1 MGRITETRKLY
12 KETLYEITKTEENWL
27 SFLDSSSWNFKYD
40 FADQILIYAQRP
52 DATACADI
60 TTWNNKVRRWVNK
73 NANGIFIFDNDEN
86 SKYPFKLV
94 FDVSD
99 THNYKGTPY
108 KLWSVEEKYKQDI
121 IETLDTT
128 FGAESENSELST
140 SITLNAYNMVTDNIQ
155 DYMSSIKKYIKETQ
169 FEQYTDDELYSLF
182 VPCIWAS
189 VSYMMMTRCG
199 INAREKID
207 IKEFEYIKYFNS
219 ENLITILGQAV
230 SDIAEMGLR
239 EIAKTIKNL
248 QIEEKN
254 KNHTFVKNQN
264 SNYTNDKEKI
274 EGGIDYGENNIHE
287 NGRLQYTKSSD
298 GERKN
303 SRWEIRK
310 NETTLS
316 KNTEESRIHN
326 ISDEQ
331 RISFTPIT
339 NTRPSNE
346 NDKTDNGENG
356 DTRWN
361 KRRIED
367 ERPNEMDRANE
378 QLQDDSRRTNNERID
393 FQLGEW
399 TDENDNILS
408 FSDDYTIIS
417 IIKNAPKVKLNEE
430 KIVEFLN
437 NNVEDNQKTREF
449 LLETFGKEYNEFT
462 INDDRVGYKLYNNG
476 IYLWKGNYLN
486 RTEKCFLQW
495 NNFVE
500 YCISY
505 AQTNKIND
513 VFEIPTENEQK
524 QNIADVQNT
533 PAFFVPQEVIDND
546 LQGGSGFQ
554 DGKFRIYQ
562 QFLKGETNIKNADFL
577 KSEYGVGGHSIEI
590 GNLYQNHDSKG
601 IAFEESKTNK
611 KYLLKWT
618 QVAKRISELI
628 STDRYLSEQEKDE
641 YNDWLDANGIH
652 HNPKED
658 ALNDEDYELADK
670 IHSFIKD
677 YDLYSYL
684 DNSPTGNT
692 EQDNI
697 ELIRADIED
706 EINIKNYIDFFK
718 TTIEEFESDDEMLP
732 EAKEL
737 LNELE
742 KRLPYYEFKVG
753 NIVYI
758 GIDEYEITSISD
770 TIVKLADTKF
780 PLFIKEMSR
789 KEFDKKIKENP
800 ANDKL
805 RTGKKLLDIEKEN
818 IKNDSEEV
826 KQENIPIKDNEE
838 KTLKA
843 NIKQKRRNR
852 IEYFDLHP
860 EIPLDDKRIQK
871 LKDIFWEMNTI
882 SYRVESVE
890 KDIEVID
897 DSGNTHTEKAIR
909 KVLYID
915 IQGKSVEEMSNIYN
929 FSENQLQQIAELRS
943 DKYKDL
949 WSNVLYGSSGGNT
962 NIVEVASSQ
971 LGNVG
976 GQPYWSWYGFNS
988 RVSWCACFVSWCA
1001 NECGYIDIGIIP
1013 KFANCQNEG
1022 IVWFKTCGLWQDN
1035 GYIPKSR
1042 RNNIF

>member
-12 KETLYEITKTEENWL
+12 KETLLEVTKTEENWL

-60 TTWNNKVRRWVNK
+60 STWNNRVKRWINK

-86 SKYPFKLV
+86 SQYPFKLV

-99 THNYKGTPY
+99 THNYKNTPY
-108 KLWSVEEKYKQDI
+108 KLWNIEEKYEQDI
-121 IETLDTT
+121 IETLDAT
-128 FGAESENSELST
+128 FGAESESSELYK
-140 SITLNAYNMVTDNIQ
+140 SIIRNAYNMVTDNIQ

-182 VPCIWAS
+182 VPCVWAS
-189 VSYMMMTRCG
+189 VSYMMMTRCN

-207 IKEFEYIKYFNS
+207 IKEFEYIKYFNN

-239 EIAKTIKNL
+239 EIAKTIRNL

-254 KNHTFVKNQN
+254 KNRTFVKEQN
-264 SNYTNDKEKI
+264 LNYTNDKEKI

-287 NGRLQYTKSSD
+287 SGRLQYTKSNN
-298 GERKN
+298 GEGED
-303 SRWEIRK
+303 SRWKIRK

-331 RISFTPIT
+331 RISFASIT
-339 NTRPSNE
+339 NTRTSNE
-346 NDKTDNGENG
+346 NDKTNSRETGE
-356 DTRWN
+356 TRWN
-361 KRRIED
+361 KRGIEN
-367 ERPNEMDRANE
+367 ERPNEMGKSNE
-378 QLQDDSRRTNNERID
+378 QLQDNSRRTDNERVD
-393 FQLGEW
+393 LQLGEW
-399 TDENDNILS
+399 NDENDS
-408 FSDDYTIIS
+408 VSAFSDDYSIIN
-417 IIKNAPKVKLNEE
+417 IIKNAPKVKTNEE

-437 NNVEDNQKTREF
+437 SNLEYTPKIRDF
-449 LLETFGKEYNEFT
+449 LVETFGKEYNEFT

-476 IYLWKGNYLN
+476 VYLWKGNYLN

-495 NNFVE
+495 NVFTE
-500 YCISY
+500 YYISY
-505 AQTNKIND
+505 AQINKINN
-513 VFEIPTENEQK
+513 VFEIPTEDEQK
-524 QNIADVQNT
+524 QNIADVENT
-533 PAFFVPQEVIDND
+533 PAFFVSQEIIDND
-546 LQGGSGFQ
+546 LQRGSGFQ
-554 DGKFRIYQ
+554 EGKFRIYQ

-577 KSEYGVGGHSIEI
+577 KSEYGVGGHSIEV

-601 IAFEESKTNK
+601 ISFEESKTNK

-628 STDRYLSEQEKDE
+628 SSDRYLSEQEKEE
-641 YNDWLDANGIH
+641 YNDWLDANGIY
-652 HNPKED
+652 HNPQED
-658 ALNDEDYELADK
+658 VIQDEDYKLAERL
-670 IHSFIKD
+670 HSFVMD
-677 YDLYSYL
+677 YDFYSYL

-706 EINIKNYIDFFK
+706 EMNIKSYIDFLK
-718 TTIEEFESDDEMLP
+718 TTIEESGQDDEMLS

-737 LNELE
+737 LTELE
-742 KRLPYYEFKVG
+742 KRLPYYEFKEG

-758 GIDEYEITSISD
+758 GIDEYEITSIDD

-805 RTGKKLLDIEKEN
+805 RTGRRLLDIEKEN
-818 IKNDSEEV
+818 TKNDSEEI

-860 EIPLDDKRIQK
+860 EIPLDERNNYHIEDIDLGVGTKKQK
-871 LKDIFWEMNTI
+871 FQKNIEAIKILKKCDEENRFATKEEQKILAEYVGWGGLAEAF
-882 SYRVESVE
+882 
-890 KDIEVID
+890 
-897 DSGNTHTEKAIR
+897 DSQNNDWTEEYNDLKKLLTEKEYTEARQSTLTAFYTPPIVISSIYKALEQMGLERGNILEPSCRSR
-909 KVLYID
+909 KL
-915 IQGKSVEEMSNIYN
+915 
-929 FSENQLQQIAELRS
+929 F
-943 DKYKDL
+943 
-949 WSNVLYGSSGGNT
+949 WWNT
-962 NIVEVASSQ
+962 
-971 LGNVG
+971 
-976 GQPYWSWYGFNS
+976 
-988 RVSWCACFVSWCA
+988 
-1001 NECGYIDIGIIP
+1001 
-1013 KFANCQNEG
+1013 
-1022 IVWFKTCGLWQDN
+1022 
-1035 GYIPKSR
+1035 
-1042 RNNIF
+1042 RNTKRM

>member
-12 KETLYEITKTEENWL
+12 KETLLEVTKTEENWL

-60 TTWNNKVRRWVNK
+60 STWNNRVKRWINK

-86 SKYPFKLV
+86 SQYPFKLV

-99 THNYKGTPY
+99 THNYKNTPY
-108 KLWSVEEKYKQDI
+108 KLWSIEEKYEQDI
-121 IETLDTT
+121 IETLDAT
-128 FGAESENSELST
+128 FGAESESSELYK
-140 SITLNAYNMVTDNIQ
+140 SIIRNAYNMVTDNIQ
-155 DYMSSIKKYIKETQ
+155 DYMSSIKKYIKGTQ

-182 VPCIWAS
+182 VPCVWAS
-189 VSYMMMTRCG
+189 VSYMMMTRCN

-207 IKEFEYIKYFNS
+207 IKEFEYIKYFNN

-230 SDIAEMGLR
+230 SDVAEMGLR
-239 EIAKTIKNL
+239 EIAKTIRNL

-254 KNHTFVKNQN
+254 KNHTFVKEQN
-264 SNYTNDKEKI
+264 LNYTNDKEKI

-287 NGRLQYTKSSD
+287 SRRLQYTKSNN
-298 GERKN
+298 GEGED
-303 SRWEIRK
+303 SRWKIRK

-316 KNTEESRIHN
+316 ENTEERRIHN

-331 RISFTPIT
+331 RISFTSIT
-339 NTRPSNE
+339 NTRTSNE
-346 NDKTDNGENG
+346 NDKTNSRENGE
-356 DTRWN
+356 TRWN
-361 KRRIED
+361 KRGIES
-367 ERPNEMDRANE
+367 ERPNEMGRSNE
-378 QLQDDSRRTNNERID
+378 QLQDNSRRTDNERVD
-393 FQLGEW
+393 LQLGKW
-399 TDENDNILS
+399 NDENDSIS
-408 FSDDYTIIS
+408 AFSDDYSIIN
-417 IIKNAPKVKLNEE
+417 IIKNAPKVKANKE

-437 NNVEDNQKTREF
+437 SNLEYTPKIRDF
-449 LLETFGKEYNEFT
+449 LVETFGKEYNEFT

-476 IYLWKGNYLN
+476 VYLWKGNYLN

-495 NNFVE
+495 NAFTE

-505 AQTNKIND
+505 AQINKIND
-513 VFEIPTENEQK
+513 VFEIPTEDEQK
-524 QNIADVQNT
+524 QNIADVENT
-533 PAFFVPQEVIDND
+533 PAFFVSQEIIDND
-546 LQGGSGFQ
+546 LQRGSGFQ
-554 DGKFRIYQ
+554 EGKFRIYQ

-601 IAFEESKTNK
+601 ISFEESKTNK

-628 STDRYLSEQEKDE
+628 SADRYLSEQEKDE
-641 YNDWLDANGIH
+641 YNDWLDANGIY
-652 HNPKED
+652 HNPQED
-658 ALNDEDYELADK
+658 VIKDEDYKLAERL
-670 IHSFIKD
+670 HSFVMD
-677 YDLYSYL
+677 YDFYSYL

-692 EQDNI
+692 EQDSI

-706 EINIKNYIDFFK
+706 EMNIKSYIDFFK
-718 TTIEEFESDDEMLP
+718 TTIEESGQDDEMLS

-737 LNELE
+737 LTELE
-742 KRLPYYEFKVG
+742 KRLPYYEFKEG

-758 GIDEYEITSISD
+758 GIDEYEITSIND

-805 RTGKKLLDIEKEN
+805 RTGRRLLDIEKEN
-818 IKNDSEEV
+818 TKNDSEEI
-826 KQENIPIKDNEE
+826 KHENIPIKDNKE

-860 EIPLDDKRIQK
+860 EIPLDERNNYHIEDIDLGVGTKKQKFQKNIEAIKILKKCDKENRFATKEEQK
-871 LKDIFWEMNTI
+871 ILAEYVGWGGLAEAFDSQNNDWTEEYNDLK
-882 SYRVESVE
+882 
-890 KDIEVID
+890 KLL
-897 DSGNTHTEKAIR
+897 TEKEYTEARQSTLTAFYTPPIVISSIYKALEQMGLERGNILEPSCRSR
-909 KVLYID
+909 KL
-915 IQGKSVEEMSNIYN
+915 
-929 FSENQLQQIAELRS
+929 F
-943 DKYKDL
+943 
-949 WSNVLYGSSGGNT
+949 WWNT
-962 NIVEVASSQ
+962 
-971 LGNVG
+971 
-976 GQPYWSWYGFNS
+976 
-988 RVSWCACFVSWCA
+988 
-1001 NECGYIDIGIIP
+1001 
-1013 KFANCQNEG
+1013 
-1022 IVWFKTCGLWQDN
+1022 
-1035 GYIPKSR
+1035 
-1042 RNNIF
+1042 RNTKRM

>member
-1 MGRITETRKLY
+1 
-12 KETLYEITKTEENWL
+12 
-27 SFLDSSSWNFKYD
+27 
-40 FADQILIYAQRP
+40 
-52 DATACADI
+52 
-60 TTWNNKVRRWVNK
+60 
-73 NANGIFIFDNDEN
+73 
-86 SKYPFKLV
+86 
-94 FDVSD
+94 
-99 THNYKGTPY
+99 
-108 KLWSVEEKYKQDI
+108 
-121 IETLDTT
+121 
-128 FGAESENSELST
+128 
-140 SITLNAYNMVTDNIQ
+140 
-155 DYMSSIKKYIKETQ
+155 
-169 FEQYTDDELYSLF
+169 
-182 VPCIWAS
+182 
-189 VSYMMMTRCG
+189 
-199 INAREKID
+199 
-207 IKEFEYIKYFNS
+207 
-219 ENLITILGQAV
+219 
-230 SDIAEMGLR
+230 
-239 EIAKTIKNL
+239 
-248 QIEEKN
+248 
-254 KNHTFVKNQN
+254 
-264 SNYTNDKEKI
+264 
-274 EGGIDYGENNIHE
+274 
-287 NGRLQYTKSSD
+287 
-298 GERKN
+298 
-303 SRWEIRK
+303 
-310 NETTLS
+310 
-316 KNTEESRIHN
+316 
-326 ISDEQ
+326 
-331 RISFTPIT
+331 
-339 NTRPSNE
+339 
-346 NDKTDNGENG
+346 
-356 DTRWN
+356 
-361 KRRIED
+361 
-367 ERPNEMDRANE
+367 MD
-378 QLQDDSRRTNNERID
+378 
-393 FQLGEW
+393 
-399 TDENDNILS
+399 
-408 FSDDYTIIS
+408 
-417 IIKNAPKVKLNEE
+417 EE

-524 QNIADVQNT
+524 QNIADVENT

-628 STDRYLSEQEKDE
+628 STDRYLSEQ
-641 YNDWLDANGIH
+641 
-652 HNPKED
+652 
-658 ALNDEDYELADK
+658 
-670 IHSFIKD
+670 
-677 YDLYSYL
+677 
-684 DNSPTGNT
+684 

-805 RTGKKLLDIEKEN
+805 RTGKRLLDIEKEN
-818 IKNDSEEV
+818 TKNDSEEV

-860 EIPLDDKRIQK
+860 EIPLDDKKIQK

>member
-12 KETLYEITKTEENWL
+12 KETLLEVTKTEENWL

-60 TTWNNKVRRWVNK
+60 STWNNRVKRWINK

-86 SKYPFKLV
+86 SQYPFKLV

-99 THNYKGTPY
+99 THNYKNTPY
-108 KLWSVEEKYKQDI
+108 KLWSIEEKYEQDI
-121 IETLDTT
+121 IETLDAT
-128 FGAESENSELST
+128 FGAESESSELYK
-140 SITLNAYNMVTDNIQ
+140 SIIRNAYNMVTDNIQ
-155 DYMSSIKKYIKETQ
+155 DYMSSIKKYIKGTQ

-182 VPCIWAS
+182 VPCVWAS
-189 VSYMMMTRCG
+189 VSYMMMTRCN

-207 IKEFEYIKYFNS
+207 IKEFEYIKYFNN

-239 EIAKTIKNL
+239 EIAKTIRNL

-254 KNHTFVKNQN
+254 KNHTFVKEQN
-264 SNYTNDKEKI
+264 LNYTNDKEKI

-287 NGRLQYTKSSD
+287 SRRLQYTKSNN
-298 GERKN
+298 GEGED
-303 SRWEIRK
+303 SRWKIRK

-316 KNTEESRIHN
+316 ENTEESRIHN

-331 RISFTPIT
+331 RISFTSIT
-339 NTRPSNE
+339 NTRTSNE
-346 NDKTDNGENG
+346 NDKTNSRENGE
-356 DTRWN
+356 TRWN
-361 KRRIED
+361 KRGIEN
-367 ERPNEMDRANE
+367 ERPNEMGRSNE
-378 QLQDDSRRTNNERID
+378 QLQDNSRRTDNERVD
-393 FQLGEW
+393 LQLGEW
-399 TDENDNILS
+399 NDENDSVSAFN
-408 FSDDYTIIS
+408 DDYSIIN
-417 IIKNAPKVKLNEE
+417 IIKNAPKVKTNEE

-437 NNVEDNQKTREF
+437 SNLEYTPKIRDF
-449 LLETFGKEYNEFT
+449 LVETFGKEYNEFT

-476 IYLWKGNYLN
+476 VYLWKGNYLN

-495 NNFVE
+495 NAFTE

-505 AQTNKIND
+505 AQINKINN
-513 VFEIPTENEQK
+513 VFEIPTEDEQK
-524 QNIADVQNT
+524 QNIADVENT
-533 PAFFVPQEVIDND
+533 PAFFVSQEIIDND
-546 LQGGSGFQ
+546 LQRGSGFQ
-554 DGKFRIYQ
+554 EGKFRIYQ

-601 IAFEESKTNK
+601 ISFEESKTNK

-628 STDRYLSEQEKDE
+628 SSDRYLSEQEKDE
-641 YNDWLDANGIH
+641 YNDWLDANGIY
-652 HNPKED
+652 HNPQED
-658 ALNDEDYELADK
+658 VIKDEDYKLAERL
-670 IHSFIKD
+670 HSFVMD
-677 YDLYSYL
+677 YDFYSYL

-706 EINIKNYIDFFK
+706 EMNIKSYIDFFK
-718 TTIEEFESDDEMLP
+718 TTIEESGQDDEMLS

-737 LNELE
+737 LTELE
-742 KRLPYYEFKVG
+742 KRLPYYEFKEG

-758 GIDEYEITSISD
+758 GIDEYEITSIND

-805 RTGKKLLDIEKEN
+805 RTGRRLLDIEKEN
-818 IKNDSEEV
+818 IKNDSEEI
-826 KQENIPIKDNEE
+826 KHENIPIKDNEE

-860 EIPLDDKRIQK
+860 EIPLDERNNYHIEDIDLGVGTKKQK
-871 LKDIFWEMNTI
+871 FQKNIEAIKILKKCDEENRFATKEEQKILAEYVGWGGLAEAF
-882 SYRVESVE
+882 
-890 KDIEVID
+890 
-897 DSGNTHTEKAIR
+897 DSQNNDWTEEYNDLKKLLTEKEYTEARQSTLTAFYTPPIVISSIYKALEQMGLERGNILEPSCRSR
-909 KVLYID
+909 KL
-915 IQGKSVEEMSNIYN
+915 
-929 FSENQLQQIAELRS
+929 F
-943 DKYKDL
+943 
-949 WSNVLYGSSGGNT
+949 W
-962 NIVEVASSQ
+962 
-971 LGNVG
+971 
-976 GQPYWSWYGFNS
+976 
-988 RVSWCACFVSWCA
+988 
-1001 NECGYIDIGIIP
+1001 
-1013 KFANCQNEG
+1013 
-1022 IVWFKTCGLWQDN
+1022 
-1035 GYIPKSR
+1035 
-1042 RNNIF
+1042 

>member
-1 MGRITETRKLY
+1 
-12 KETLYEITKTEENWL
+12 
-27 SFLDSSSWNFKYD
+27 
-40 FADQILIYAQRP
+40 
-52 DATACADI
+52 
-60 TTWNNKVRRWVNK
+60 
-73 NANGIFIFDNDEN
+73 
-86 SKYPFKLV
+86 
-94 FDVSD
+94 
-99 THNYKGTPY
+99 
-108 KLWSVEEKYKQDI
+108 
-121 IETLDTT
+121 
-128 FGAESENSELST
+128 
-140 SITLNAYNMVTDNIQ
+140 
-155 DYMSSIKKYIKETQ
+155 
-169 FEQYTDDELYSLF
+169 
-182 VPCIWAS
+182 
-189 VSYMMMTRCG
+189 
-199 INAREKID
+199 
-207 IKEFEYIKYFNS
+207 
-219 ENLITILGQAV
+219 
-230 SDIAEMGLR
+230 MGLR
-239 EIAKTIKNL
+239 EIAKTIRNL

-500 YCISY
+500 YCIFY

-524 QNIADVQNT
+524 QNIADVENT

-805 RTGKKLLDIEKEN
+805 RTGKRLLDIEKEN
-818 IKNDSEEV
+818 TKNDSEEV

-860 EIPLDDKRIQK
+860 EIPLDERNNYHIEDIDLGVGTKKQK
-871 LKDIFWEMNTI
+871 FQKNIEAIKILKKCDEENRFATKEEQKILAEYVGWGGLA
-882 SYRVESVE
+882 
-890 KDIEVID
+890 EVF
-897 DSGNTHTEKAIR
+897 DSQNNDWTEEYNELKKLLTEKEYTEARQSTLTAFYTPPIVISSIYKALEQMGLER
-909 KVLYID
+909 
-915 IQGKSVEEMSNIYN
+915 GNILEP
-929 FSENQLQQIAELRS
+929 SCRS
-943 DKYKDL
+943 WKL
-949 WSNVLYGSSGGNT
+949 FW
-962 NIVEVASSQ
+962 
-971 LGNVG
+971 
-976 GQPYWSWYGFNS
+976 
-988 RVSWCACFVSWCA
+988 
-1001 NECGYIDIGIIP
+1001 
-1013 KFANCQNEG
+1013 
-1022 IVWFKTCGLWQDN
+1022 
-1035 GYIPKSR
+1035 
-1042 RNNIF
+1042 

>member
-1 MGRITETRKLY
+1 MK
-12 KETLYEITKTEENWL
+12 
-27 SFLDSSSWNFKYD
+27 
-40 FADQILIYAQRP
+40 
-52 DATACADI
+52 
-60 TTWNNKVRRWVNK
+60 
-73 NANGIFIFDNDEN
+73 
-86 SKYPFKLV
+86 
-94 FDVSD
+94 
-99 THNYKGTPY
+99 
-108 KLWSVEEKYKQDI
+108 
-121 IETLDTT
+121 
-128 FGAESENSELST
+128 
-140 SITLNAYNMVTDNIQ
+140 
-155 DYMSSIKKYIKETQ
+155 
-169 FEQYTDDELYSLF
+169 
-182 VPCIWAS
+182 
-189 VSYMMMTRCG
+189 
-199 INAREKID
+199 
-207 IKEFEYIKYFNS
+207 
-219 ENLITILGQAV
+219 ILGQAV

-239 EIAKTIKNL
+239 EIAKTIRNL

-500 YCISY
+500 YCIFY

-524 QNIADVQNT
+524 QNIADVENT

-805 RTGKKLLDIEKEN
+805 RTGKRLLDIEKEN
-818 IKNDSEEV
+818 TKNDSEEV

-860 EIPLDDKRIQK
+860 EIPLDERNNYHIEDIDLGVGTKKQK
-871 LKDIFWEMNTI
+871 FQKNIEAIKILKKCDEENRFATKEEQKIFAEYVGWGGLA
-882 SYRVESVE
+882 
-890 KDIEVID
+890 EVF
-897 DSGNTHTEKAIR
+897 DSQNNDWTEEYNELKKLLTEKEYTEARQSTLTAFYTPPIVISSIYKALEQMGLER
-909 KVLYID
+909 
-915 IQGKSVEEMSNIYN
+915 GNILEP
-929 FSENQLQQIAELRS
+929 SCRS
-943 DKYKDL
+943 WKL
-949 WSNVLYGSSGGNT
+949 FW
-962 NIVEVASSQ
+962 
-971 LGNVG
+971 
-976 GQPYWSWYGFNS
+976 
-988 RVSWCACFVSWCA
+988 
-1001 NECGYIDIGIIP
+1001 
-1013 KFANCQNEG
+1013 
-1022 IVWFKTCGLWQDN
+1022 
-1035 GYIPKSR
+1035 
-1042 RNNIF
+1042 

>member
-1 MGRITETRKLY
+1 M
-12 KETLYEITKTEENWL
+12 
-27 SFLDSSSWNFKYD
+27 
-40 FADQILIYAQRP
+40 
-52 DATACADI
+52 
-60 TTWNNKVRRWVNK
+60 
-73 NANGIFIFDNDEN
+73 
-86 SKYPFKLV
+86 
-94 FDVSD
+94 
-99 THNYKGTPY
+99 
-108 KLWSVEEKYKQDI
+108 
-121 IETLDTT
+121 
-128 FGAESENSELST
+128 
-140 SITLNAYNMVTDNIQ
+140 
-155 DYMSSIKKYIKETQ
+155 
-169 FEQYTDDELYSLF
+169 
-182 VPCIWAS
+182 
-189 VSYMMMTRCG
+189 
-199 INAREKID
+199 
-207 IKEFEYIKYFNS
+207 
-219 ENLITILGQAV
+219 
-230 SDIAEMGLR
+230 
-239 EIAKTIKNL
+239 
-248 QIEEKN
+248 
-254 KNHTFVKNQN
+254 
-264 SNYTNDKEKI
+264 
-274 EGGIDYGENNIHE
+274 
-287 NGRLQYTKSSD
+287 
-298 GERKN
+298 
-303 SRWEIRK
+303 
-310 NETTLS
+310 
-316 KNTEESRIHN
+316 
-326 ISDEQ
+326 
-331 RISFTPIT
+331 
-339 NTRPSNE
+339 
-346 NDKTDNGENG
+346 
-356 DTRWN
+356 
-361 KRRIED
+361 
-367 ERPNEMDRANE
+367 
-378 QLQDDSRRTNNERID
+378 
-393 FQLGEW
+393 
-399 TDENDNILS
+399 
-408 FSDDYTIIS
+408 
-417 IIKNAPKVKLNEE
+417 NEE

-513 VFEIPTENEQK
+513 VFEIPAENEQK

-628 STDRYLSEQEKDE
+628 STDRYLSEQE
-641 YNDWLDANGIH
+641 
-652 HNPKED
+652 
-658 ALNDEDYELADK
+658 
-670 IHSFIKD
+670 
-677 YDLYSYL
+677 
-684 DNSPTGNT
+684 
-692 EQDNI
+692 QDNI

-805 RTGKKLLDIEKEN
+805 RTGKRLLDIEKEN
-818 IKNDSEEV
+818 TKNDSEEV

>member
-1 MGRITETRKLY
+1 MEV
-12 KETLYEITKTEENWL
+12 TKTEENWL

-60 TTWNNKVRRWVNK
+60 STWNNRVKRWINK

-86 SKYPFKLV
+86 SQYPFKLV

-99 THNYKGTPY
+99 THNYKNTPY
-108 KLWSVEEKYKQDI
+108 KLWSIEEKYEQDI
-121 IETLDTT
+121 IETLDAT
-128 FGAESENSELST
+128 FGAESESSELYK
-140 SITLNAYNMVTDNIQ
+140 SIIRNAYNMVTDNIQ
-155 DYMSSIKKYIKETQ
+155 DYMSSIKKYIKGTQ

-182 VPCIWAS
+182 VPCVWAS
-189 VSYMMMTRCG
+189 VSYMMMTRCN

-207 IKEFEYIKYFNS
+207 IKEFEYIKYFNN

-239 EIAKTIKNL
+239 EIAKTIRNL

-254 KNHTFVKNQN
+254 KNHTFVKEQN
-264 SNYTNDKEKI
+264 LNYTNDKEKI

-287 NGRLQYTKSSD
+287 SRRLQYTKSNN
-298 GERKN
+298 GEGED
-303 SRWEIRK
+303 SRWKIRK

-316 KNTEESRIHN
+316 ENTEERRIHN

-331 RISFTPIT
+331 RISFTSIT
-339 NTRPSNE
+339 NTRTSNE
-346 NDKTDNGENG
+346 NDKTNSRENGE
-356 DTRWN
+356 TRWN
-361 KRRIED
+361 KRGIES
-367 ERPNEMDRANE
+367 ERPNEMGRSNE
-378 QLQDDSRRTNNERID
+378 QLQDNSRRTDNERVD
-393 FQLGEW
+393 LQLGKW
-399 TDENDNILS
+399 NDENDSIS
-408 FSDDYTIIS
+408 AFSDDYSIIN
-417 IIKNAPKVKLNEE
+417 IIKNAPKVKANKE

-437 NNVEDNQKTREF
+437 SNLEYTPKIRDF
-449 LLETFGKEYNEFT
+449 LVETFGKEYNEFT

-476 IYLWKGNYLN
+476 VYLWKGNYLN

-495 NNFVE
+495 NAFTE

-505 AQTNKIND
+505 AQINKIND
-513 VFEIPTENEQK
+513 VFEIPTEDEQK
-524 QNIADVQNT
+524 QNIADVENT
-533 PAFFVPQEVIDND
+533 PAFFVSQEIIDND
-546 LQGGSGFQ
+546 LQRGSGFQ
-554 DGKFRIYQ
+554 EGKFRIYQ

-601 IAFEESKTNK
+601 ISFEESKTNK

-628 STDRYLSEQEKDE
+628 SADRYLSEQEKDE
-641 YNDWLDANGIH
+641 YNDWLDANGIY
-652 HNPKED
+652 HNPQED
-658 ALNDEDYELADK
+658 VIKDEDYKLAERL
-670 IHSFIKD
+670 HSFVMD
-677 YDLYSYL
+677 YDFYSYL

-692 EQDNI
+692 EQDSI

-706 EINIKNYIDFFK
+706 EMNIKSYIDFFK
-718 TTIEEFESDDEMLP
+718 TTIEESGQDDEMLS

-737 LNELE
+737 LTELE
-742 KRLPYYEFKVG
+742 KRLPYYEFKEG

-758 GIDEYEITSISD
+758 GIDEYEITSIND

-805 RTGKKLLDIEKEN
+805 RTGRRLLDIEKEN
-818 IKNDSEEV
+818 TKNDSEEI
-826 KQENIPIKDNEE
+826 KHENIPIKDNKE

-860 EIPLDDKRIQK
+860 EIPLDERNNYHIEDIDLGVGTKKQKFQKNIEAIKILKKCDKENRFATKEEQK
-871 LKDIFWEMNTI
+871 ILAEYVGWGGLAEAFDSQNNDWTEEYNDLK
-882 SYRVESVE
+882 
-890 KDIEVID
+890 KLL
-897 DSGNTHTEKAIR
+897 TEKEYTEARQSTLTAFYTPPIVISSIYKALEQMGLERGNILEPSCRSR
-909 KVLYID
+909 KL
-915 IQGKSVEEMSNIYN
+915 
-929 FSENQLQQIAELRS
+929 F
-943 DKYKDL
+943 
-949 WSNVLYGSSGGNT
+949 WWNT
-962 NIVEVASSQ
+962 
-971 LGNVG
+971 
-976 GQPYWSWYGFNS
+976 
-988 RVSWCACFVSWCA
+988 
-1001 NECGYIDIGIIP
+1001 
-1013 KFANCQNEG
+1013 
-1022 IVWFKTCGLWQDN
+1022 
-1035 GYIPKSR
+1035 
-1042 RNNIF
+1042 RNTKRM

>member
-12 KETLYEITKTEENWL
+12 KETLLEVTKTEENWL

-60 TTWNNKVRRWVNK
+60 STWNNRVKRWINK

-86 SKYPFKLV
+86 SQYPFKLV

-99 THNYKGTPY
+99 THNYKNTQY
-108 KLWSVEEKYKQDI
+108 KLWSIEEKYEQDI
-121 IETLDTT
+121 IETLDAT
-128 FGAESENSELST
+128 FGAESESSELYK
-140 SITLNAYNMVTDNIQ
+140 SIIHNAYNMVTDNIQ
-155 DYMSSIKKYIKETQ
+155 DYMSSIKKYIKGTQ

-182 VPCIWAS
+182 VPCVWAS
-189 VSYMMMTRCG
+189 VSYMMMTRCN

-207 IKEFEYIKYFNS
+207 IKEFEYIKYFNN

-239 EIAKTIKNL
+239 EIAKTIRNL

-254 KNHTFVKNQN
+254 KNHTFVKEQN
-264 SNYTNDKEKI
+264 LNYTNDKEKI

-287 NGRLQYTKSSD
+287 SRRLQYTKSNN
-298 GERKN
+298 GEGED
-303 SRWEIRK
+303 SRWKIRK

-316 KNTEESRIHN
+316 ENTEESRIHN

-331 RISFTPIT
+331 RISFTSIT
-339 NTRPSNE
+339 NTRTSDE
-346 NDKTDNGENG
+346 NDKTNSRENGE
-356 DTRWN
+356 TRWN
-361 KRRIED
+361 KRGIES
-367 ERPNEMDRANE
+367 ERPNEMGRSNE
-378 QLQDDSRRTNNERID
+378 QLQDNSRRTDNERVD
-393 FQLGEW
+393 LQLGKW
-399 TDENDNILS
+399 NDENDSIS
-408 FSDDYTIIS
+408 AFSDDYSIIN
-417 IIKNAPKVKLNEE
+417 IIKNAPKVKANEE

-437 NNVEDNQKTREF
+437 SNLEYTPKIRDF
-449 LLETFGKEYNEFT
+449 LVETFGKEYNEFT

-476 IYLWKGNYLN
+476 VYLWKGNYLN

-495 NNFVE
+495 NAFTE

-505 AQTNKIND
+505 AQINKINN
-513 VFEIPTENEQK
+513 VFEISTEDEQK
-524 QNIADVQNT
+524 QNIADVENT
-533 PAFFVPQEVIDND
+533 PAFFVSQEIIDND
-546 LQGGSGFQ
+546 LQRGSGFQ
-554 DGKFRIYQ
+554 EGKFRIYQ

-601 IAFEESKTNK
+601 ISFEESKTNK

-628 STDRYLSEQEKDE
+628 SSDRYLSEQEKDE
-641 YNDWLDANGIH
+641 YNDWLDANGIY
-652 HNPKED
+652 HNPQED
-658 ALNDEDYELADK
+658 VIKDEDYKLAERL
-670 IHSFIKD
+670 HSFVMD
-677 YDLYSYL
+677 YDFYSYL

-706 EINIKNYIDFFK
+706 EMNIKSYIDFLK
-718 TTIEEFESDDEMLP
+718 TTIEESGQDDEMLS
-732 EAKEL
+732 EAKKL
-737 LNELE
+737 LTELE
-742 KRLPYYEFKVG
+742 KRLPYYEFKEG

-758 GIDEYEITSISD
+758 GIDEYEITSIND

-805 RTGKKLLDIEKEN
+805 RTGRRLLDIEKEN
-818 IKNDSEEV
+818 TKNDSEEI

-860 EIPLDDKRIQK
+860 EIPLDERNNYHIEDIDLGVGTKKQK
-871 LKDIFWEMNTI
+871 FQKNIEAIKILKKCDEENKFATKEEQKILAEYVGWGGLAEAF
-882 SYRVESVE
+882 
-890 KDIEVID
+890 
-897 DSGNTHTEKAIR
+897 DSQNNDWTEEYNELKKLLTEKEYTEARQSTLTAFYTPPIVISSIYKALEQMGLER
-909 KVLYID
+909 GNILEPSCRS
-915 IQGKSVEEMSNIYN
+915 GKL
-929 FSENQLQQIAELRS
+929 F
-943 DKYKDL
+943 
-949 WSNVLYGSSGGNT
+949 W
-962 NIVEVASSQ
+962 
-971 LGNVG
+971 
-976 GQPYWSWYGFNS
+976 
-988 RVSWCACFVSWCA
+988 
-1001 NECGYIDIGIIP
+1001 
-1013 KFANCQNEG
+1013 
-1022 IVWFKTCGLWQDN
+1022 
-1035 GYIPKSR
+1035 
-1042 RNNIF
+1042 

>member
-12 KETLYEITKTEENWL
+12 KETLLEVTKTEENWL

-60 TTWNNKVRRWVNK
+60 STWNNRVKRWINK

-86 SKYPFKLV
+86 SQYPFKLV

-99 THNYKGTPY
+99 THNYKNTPY
-108 KLWSVEEKYKQDI
+108 KLWSIEEKYEQDI
-121 IETLDTT
+121 IETLDAT
-128 FGAESENSELST
+128 FGAESESSELYK
-140 SITLNAYNMVTDNIQ
+140 SIIRNAYNMVTDNIQ

-182 VPCIWAS
+182 VPCVWAS
-189 VSYMMMTRCG
+189 VSYMMMTRCN

-207 IKEFEYIKYFNS
+207 IKEFEYIKYFNN

-239 EIAKTIKNL
+239 EIAKTIRNL

-254 KNHTFVKNQN
+254 KNRTFVKEQN
-264 SNYTNDKEKI
+264 LNYTNDKEKI

-287 NGRLQYTKSSD
+287 SGRLQYTKSNN
-298 GERKN
+298 GEGED
-303 SRWEIRK
+303 SRWKIRK

-316 KNTEESRIHN
+316 ENTEESRIHN

-331 RISFTPIT
+331 RISFTSIT
-339 NTRPSNE
+339 NTRTSNE
-346 NDKTDNGENG
+346 NDKTNSRETGE
-356 DTRWN
+356 TRWN
-361 KRRIED
+361 KRGIEN
-367 ERPNEMDRANE
+367 ERPNEMGKSNE
-378 QLQDDSRRTNNERID
+378 QLQDNSRRTDNERVD
-393 FQLGEW
+393 LQLGEW
-399 TDENDNILS
+399 NDENDS
-408 FSDDYTIIS
+408 VSAFSDDYSIIN
-417 IIKNAPKVKLNEE
+417 IIKNAPKVKTNEE

-437 NNVEDNQKTREF
+437 SNLEYTPKIRDF
-449 LLETFGKEYNEFT
+449 LVETFGKEYNEFT

-476 IYLWKGNYLN
+476 VYLWKGNYLN

-495 NNFVE
+495 NAFTE

-505 AQTNKIND
+505 AQINKIND
-513 VFEIPTENEQK
+513 VFEIPTEDEQK
-524 QNIADVQNT
+524 QNIADVENT
-533 PAFFVPQEVIDND
+533 PAFFVSQEIIDND
-546 LQGGSGFQ
+546 LQRGSGFQ
-554 DGKFRIYQ
+554 EGKFRIYQ

-577 KSEYGVGGHSIEI
+577 KSEYGVGGHSIEV

-601 IAFEESKTNK
+601 ISFEESKTNK

-628 STDRYLSEQEKDE
+628 SSDRYLSEQEKDE
-641 YNDWLDANGIH
+641 YNDWLDANGIY
-652 HNPKED
+652 HNPQED
-658 ALNDEDYELADK
+658 VIKDEDYKLAERL
-670 IHSFIKD
+670 HSFVMD
-677 YDLYSYL
+677 YDFYSYL

-692 EQDNI
+692 EQDSI

-706 EINIKNYIDFFK
+706 EMNIKSYIDFFK
-718 TTIEEFESDDEMLP
+718 TTIEESGQDDEMLS

-737 LNELE
+737 LTELE
-742 KRLPYYEFKVG
+742 KRLPYYEFKEG

-758 GIDEYEITSISD
+758 GIDEYEITSIDD

-805 RTGKKLLDIEKEN
+805 RTGRRLLDIEKEN
-818 IKNDSEEV
+818 TKNDSEEI
-826 KQENIPIKDNEE
+826 KHENIPIKDNKE

-860 EIPLDDKRIQK
+860 EIPLDERNNYHIEDIDLGVGTKKQK
-871 LKDIFWEMNTI
+871 FQKNIEAIKILKKCDEENRFATKEEQKILAEYVGWGGLAEAF
-882 SYRVESVE
+882 
-890 KDIEVID
+890 
-897 DSGNTHTEKAIR
+897 DSQNNDWTEEYNELKKLLTEKEYTEARQSTLTAFYTPPIVISSIYKALEQMGLERGNILEPSCRSR
-909 KVLYID
+909 KL
-915 IQGKSVEEMSNIYN
+915 
-929 FSENQLQQIAELRS
+929 F
-943 DKYKDL
+943 
-949 WSNVLYGSSGGNT
+949 WWNT
-962 NIVEVASSQ
+962 
-971 LGNVG
+971 
-976 GQPYWSWYGFNS
+976 
-988 RVSWCACFVSWCA
+988 
-1001 NECGYIDIGIIP
+1001 
-1013 KFANCQNEG
+1013 
-1022 IVWFKTCGLWQDN
+1022 
-1035 GYIPKSR
+1035 
-1042 RNNIF
+1042 RNTKRM